1 MIPVYTSEEMR
12 GCDAA
17 AIEQYGIPGIVLM
30 ENASRGA
37 VDEAEEFFGPLRDAW
52 IIIISGKGNNGGD
65 GFCMARHFVN
75 RGARVEVLTLGP
87 DESSKGD
94 AKTNLD
100 ILRRMEKD
108 SERLHVHLLSSTA
121 SLEEM
126 LVKRPAFVVDAMLGT
141 GLSSP
146 VKGEIAEII
155 EVLNRSGVPV
165 LAVDMPTGINADT
178 GDMLGSA
185 VRAQLTCTMG
195 GLKRGLLLRD
205 GRSCA
210 GDARS
215 IDIGMP
221 QEGYAREATHTFQL
235 ERADITGWLPR
246 RSIDVH
252 KYQLGS
258 IFVVAG
264 SVGLTGAAAMAS
276 EAALRSGAGIVRLG
290 LPESLNAVM
299 ETKLTEVMTM
309 PFKETGEGTLAL
321 GGYDDI
327 LEQINS
333 STVGIIGP
341 GLSRQYETQNLARK
355 LIEHALV
362 PLLLDA
368 DALFSL
374 IGHLDIL
381 HKTEADL
388 ILTPHAGEFARLVSQ
403 SREEI
408 DAKRIDIA
416 QTFAVEFGVT
426 LVLKGAPTVIAD
438 ADGRVYV
445 NSTGNPGMA
454 TAGAGD
460 VLSGIIAGLAAQGCS
475 PAEAACTGVYLHGLA
490 GDRARDQVG
499 EYGLI
504 ATDLIHSFAEILK
517 DVSLHPLHETS

>member
-1 MIPVYTSEEMR
+1 MLPVYTSEEMR

-17 AIEQYGIPGIVLM
+17 AVEQYGIPGIVLM

-37 VDEAEEFFGPLRDAW
+37 VDAAESFFGSLRDAR

-87 DESSKGD
+87 DDASKGD

-100 ILRRMEKD
+100 ILRKMEND
-108 SERLHVHLLSSTA
+108 SERLHVHLLSSTT
-121 SLEEM
+121 SLEET
-126 LVKRPAFVVDAMLGT
+126 LLKAPTFVVDAMLGT

-155 EVLNRSGVPV
+155 HVLNRSAVPV

-178 GDMLGSA
+178 GEVLGIA
-185 VRAQLTCTMG
+185 VEAELTCTMG

-205 GRSCA
+205 GRSHA
-210 GDARS
+210 GEVRN

-221 QEGYAREATHTFQL
+221 NDGYAMDATHTFRL

-246 RSIDVH
+246 RSLDVH
-252 KYQLGS
+252 KYQMGS

-264 SVGLTGAAAMAS
+264 SIGLSGAAAMAS
-276 EAALRSGAGIVRLG
+276 EAALRSGAGIVKLG
-290 LPESLNAVM
+290 IPESLNSVM

-309 PFKETGEGTLAL
+309 PFGETDEGTLAL
-321 GGYDDI
+321 SDYDAI
-327 LEQINS
+327 LEQVNA

-355 LIEHALV
+355 LIEHAQV

-368 DALFSL
+368 DALFAL
-374 IGHLDIL
+374 GEHVDLL
-381 HKTEADL
+381 HQSEADF

-408 DAKRIDIA
+408 ETKRIDIA
-416 QTFAVEFGVT
+416 RTFAMEFGLT

-438 ADGRVYV
+438 AEGRVYV

-460 VLSGIIAGLAAQGCS
+460 VLSGIIAGLMAQGCS
-475 PAEAACTGVYLHGLA
+475 PPDAACTGVYLHGLA
-490 GDRARDQVG
+490 GDHARARSG

-504 ATDLIHSFAEILK
+504 ATDLMRSFAEILK
-517 DVSLHPLHETS
+517 DVTPRPLHRSS